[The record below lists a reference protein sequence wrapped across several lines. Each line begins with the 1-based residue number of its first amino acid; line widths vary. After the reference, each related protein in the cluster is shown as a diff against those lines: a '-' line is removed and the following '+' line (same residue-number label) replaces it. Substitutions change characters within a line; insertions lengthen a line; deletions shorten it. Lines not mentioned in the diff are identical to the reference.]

1 MLTIRT
7 KIRITLY
14 DAYAYR
20 REQLHFGLARTLGS
34 YIHHL
39 VCNHAGSMLT
49 HVEEYPGKLA
59 GLLSA
64 SSITRAVVL
73 REFQRDV
80 AAWHAAK
87 VGVCAFSVV

>member
-1 MLTIRT
+1 MPTMQT
-7 KIRITLY
+7 KAPIENY

-20 REQLHFGLARTLGS
+20 REKNGNFGLARTLGP

-39 VCNHAGSMLT
+39 VCNRAGSMLT

-59 GLLSA
+59 GLPSA
-64 SSITRAVVL
+64 SSITRAVAL

-80 AAWHAAK
+80 DAWHAAK
-87 VGVCAFSVV
+87 VRVSAFSS

>member
-1 MLTIRT
+1 MQT
-7 KIRITLY
+7 KTPIANY

-20 REQLHFGLARTLGS
+20 REANGNFGLARTLGP

-49 HVEEYPGKLA
+49 HVEEYLGKLA
-59 GLLSA
+59 GLRSA
-64 SSITRAVVL
+64 SSITGAVCL

-80 AAWHAAK
+80 AARHAAK
-87 VGVCAFSVV
+87 VRVSAFSS